1 MIQIAKILRS
11 DNTDGG
17 ILVGSEYALE
27 ELAGNEPVY
36 IEFDGLKVP
45 FFVLSCEPRGRK
57 YVLHLN
63 DVISL
68 KDAEEIVGRAIYADV
83 EEEEDE
89 QDFIG
94 WRLYDIGPAAN
105 SAVAASDSP
114 TSYDSTDE
122 KPSSRTKP
130 ILVGTIIGIEAIPG
144 NDLLV
149 VERDGTEVLI
159 PLHEDLIVS
168 VNPKKEELLLD
179 LPEGLY

>member
-1 MIQIAKILRS
+1 M
-11 DNTDGG
+11 
-17 ILVGSEYALE
+17 
-27 ELAGNEPVY
+27 
-36 IEFDGLKVP
+36 
-45 FFVLSCEPRGRK
+45 
-57 YVLHLN
+57 
-63 DVISL
+63 
-68 KDAEEIVGRAIYADV
+68 

-94 WRLYDIGPAAN
+94 WKLYD
-105 SAVAASDSP
+105 SA
-114 TSYDSTDE
+114 DE

>member
-27 ELAGNEPVY
+27 ELVGNEPVY

-45 FFVLSCEPRGRK
+45 FFVLSCKPRGRK
-57 YVLHLN
+57 YILHLN

-68 KDAEEIVGRAIYADV
+68 EDAEEIVGRAIYADM

-94 WRLYDIGPAAN
+94 WKLYD
-105 SAVAASDSP
+105 SA
-114 TSYDSTDE
+114 DE

-144 NDLLV
+144 NDLLI